1 MADMIT
7 GSGLFAKIYT
17 APIASNRSVSKEDLE
32 ELFGKDAGVYFYDT
46 PEKALFG
53 MLQDRGTEDCLYVA
67 GSLYLI
73 AQLKEW
79 LKELAND

>member
-1 MADMIT
+1 MDTIIRT
-7 GSGLFAKIYT
+7 KVKDLLVSEPGKEVLAKGW
-17 APIASNRSVSKEDLE
+17 V
-32 ELFGKDAGVYFYDT
+32 FYDT